1 MTGGSHGW
9 PFSLPQTDLDAIG
22 YVAEEFFLDGDATA
36 YEAEPGTELGI
47 DGKWTVR
54 PSRSAPF
61 RTRMLVV
68 RPTEAARFNG
78 IVHVNWQ
85 NVTAGFEIG
94 TADSEQLLDGV
105 RVGRC
110 VRATRGLEGFPGME
124 HVALK
129 GWDPER
135 YGTLDSPR

>member
-1 MTGGSHGW
+1 M
-9 PFSLPQTDLDAIG
+9 
-22 YVAEEFFLDGDATA
+22 

-47 DGKWTVR
+47 DGKWSVR

-68 RPTEAARFNG
+68 RPTDPARFNG

-94 TADSEQLLDGV
+94 TADSEQLLDGGFAWV
-105 RVGRC
+105 GVSAQTRRPRRLPRHGARRVE
-110 VRATRGLEGFPGME
+110 GLGP
-124 HVALK
+124 
-129 GWDPER
+129 
-135 YGTLDSPR
+135 